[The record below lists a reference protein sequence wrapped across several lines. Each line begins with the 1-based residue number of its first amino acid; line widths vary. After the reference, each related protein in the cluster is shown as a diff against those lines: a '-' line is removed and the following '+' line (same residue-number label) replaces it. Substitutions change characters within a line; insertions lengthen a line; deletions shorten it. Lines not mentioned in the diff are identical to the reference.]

1 MNQFEVN
8 SCISDTFDKFN
19 EAYQIL
25 LILRT
30 VEDCPWLGFY
40 VLNDIPNPF
49 EPLKKLS
56 ELEFKVVPI
65 SEIFNAY
72 KQLVEFDRN
81 LLTYISERE
90 KADGINCKTGYHAG
104 LYGVSDLCSNAVAL
118 MENAINYNDDIA
130 A

>member
-8 SCISDTFDKFN
+8 SGISDTFDKFN

-30 VEDCPWLGFY
+30 AEDCPWLGFY
-40 VLNDIPNPF
+40 VLNEKPNPF
-49 EPLKKLS
+49 EVLKKLS
-56 ELEFKVVPI
+56 ELELKAVPI
-65 SEIFNAY
+65 SEIFKAY

-81 LLTYISERE
+81 LVTYITERE
-90 KADGINCKTGYHAG
+90 KADEINCNTGYHAG
-104 LYGVSDLCSNAVAL
+104 LYGVSDLISAAVVM
-118 MENAINYNDDIA
+118 MENAINNNDDMA